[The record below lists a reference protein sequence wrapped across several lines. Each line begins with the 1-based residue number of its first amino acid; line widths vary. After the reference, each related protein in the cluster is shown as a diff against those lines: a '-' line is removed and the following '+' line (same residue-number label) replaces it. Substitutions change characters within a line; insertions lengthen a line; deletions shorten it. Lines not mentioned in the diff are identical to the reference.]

1 MLSSIHPLG
10 ERGRNSRWGVTVT
23 AFTIASTA
31 TGATIGAI
39 LGTAGSTMIQSASA
53 DVLLAATAIAAL
65 TAGVLDLTR
74 VSPPGP
80 QRQVNETWIGHYRG
94 WIYGGAFGAELGT
107 GVVTFV
113 VTWGVYAVLVAEF
126 LSTSPIGGAV
136 IGATFG
142 LGRSLALILAGRID
156 RPSRLS
162 SFHERMASLGPM
174 LHRTTAAG
182 AALLGSAGLV
192 GSLGL

>member
-10 ERGRNSRWGVTVT
+10 ERGRNKRWGVTVT
-23 AFTIASTA
+23 SFTIASTA

-39 LGTAGSTMIQSASA
+39 LGAAGSTMLRSASA

-65 TAGVLDLTR
+65 AAGALDLAR

-80 QRQVNETWIGHYRG
+80 ERQVNETWIGHYRE
-94 WIYGGAFGAELGT
+94 WVYGGAFGAQLGT
-107 GVVTFV
+107 GVVTYV

-126 LSTSPIGGAV
+126 SSTSPIGGAV

-182 AALLGSAGLV
+182 ASIIGTAGII